1 MYRYAMGKI
10 SDNLKN
16 KSAYFSAHDI
26 GDEEIVAYYEKIMN
40 SICIE
45 EGVSPITPTTVDEEG
60 NTILFHMIGDG
71 VTTMVPLMV
80 QMGFDPH
87 HRNFRHES
95 LLHVTCEHC
104 LLNSNPLSEVF
115 ELIDS
120 VSAYASW
127 SDEDSRGCTPL
138 FKIVQM
144 HERWKGMSAMY
155 QVRNWAIDTVAVIE
169 KAIAEGANPH
179 HRDHNGNTFVS
190 TSTSECLEPFQ
201 SLIQKQIIEQNISST
216 HARVLRKM

>member
-10 SDNLKN
+10 AENLKN
-16 KSAYFSAHDI
+16 KSAYFSVHDI
-26 GDEEIVAYYEKIMN
+26 GDEEIVAYYEKTMN
-40 SICIE
+40 SICVE
-45 EGVSPITPTTVDEEG
+45 EGVPPITPTTVDEEG

-71 VTTMVPLMV
+71 ITTMLPLMV
-80 QMGFDPH
+80 QMGHDPH

-95 LLHVTCEHC
+95 LLHVTCNHC
-104 LLNSNPLSEVF
+104 LLNTKPLPEVF
-115 ELIDS
+115 ELIDG

-127 SDEDSRGCTPL
+127 NDEDSRGCTPL
-138 FKIVQM
+138 FNIVKM
-144 HERWKGMSAMY
+144 HERWKNMASLY

-179 HRDHNGNTFVS
+179 HRNHNGNTFVS
-190 TSTSECLEPFQ
+190 TSTSACLEPFQ